1 MVGTTSINTNT
12 NLSSQSESLISASTS
27 STSGVSCQLRT
38 SNLTTSRSKMSLNM
52 LPAAETKSGCLV
64 LVMGARR
71 QRLQVK
77 IYGKTMDPF
86 AAFYPDKKHCRHC
99 GVMKLRGCRVEPVK
113 ESDTDFRVIPTSTDG
128 GKMLVFGAET
138 STERDVW
145 LEAFSS
151 NTVARDINGR
161 ARSISLNQFRM
172 PSLPE
177 MEEEACSDSSDY
189 DCEHD
194 ESSSQNGTP
203 KRLPKSR
210 HHFLQN
216 LDQYG
221 CRPRCITHPVIHHEY
236 HGRATFMGRVGG
248 RDYIPK
254 C

>member
-27 STSGVSCQLRT
+27 STSGART
-38 SNLTTSRSKMSLNM
+38 SNLTSRDKMSLNM

-138 STERDVW
+138 STERDIW

-161 ARSISLNQFRM
+161 ARSISLSQFRM

-194 ESSSQNGTP
+194 ESSSPSGTP

-221 CRPRCITHPVIHHEY
+221 CRPRCVTHPVIHH
-236 HGRATFMGRVGG
+236 HGHGRVGG